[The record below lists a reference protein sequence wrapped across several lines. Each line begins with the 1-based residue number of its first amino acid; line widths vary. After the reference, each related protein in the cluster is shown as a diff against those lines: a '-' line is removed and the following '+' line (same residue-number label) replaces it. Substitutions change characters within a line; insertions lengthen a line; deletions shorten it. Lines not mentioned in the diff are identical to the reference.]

1 MNKKYEIKLPVST
14 YIQMISCILV
24 TLFLLKLMLSHISS
38 VLFVITLLCILLQVG
53 AIFVLLTRILRKNNE
68 LEITKN
74 KIKINHIEV
83 PIEEIER
90 IIIQGYFVQS
100 IGIKQYERRVV
111 SIDLHFRF
119 KNNEEINNIEELK
132 QWANMSGIKVTSGK
146 IFRWI

>member
-1 MNKKYEIKLPVST
+1 LNKKYDIKLPVST

-100 IGIKQYERRVV
+100 IGIKQYGRRLV

-146 IFRWI
+146 IYRWI

>member
-24 TLFLLKLMLSHISS
+24 TLFLLKLMRSHISS

-100 IGIKQYERRVV
+100 IGIKQIWEKV
-111 SIDLHFRF
+111 SF
-119 KNNEEINNIEELK
+119 N
-132 QWANMSGIKVTSGK
+132 
-146 IFRWI
+146 